1 MFTEQQLSPNFKLS
15 QMLVSETATRN
26 NFTEQ
31 FNPSAQ
37 IIANLQSLCQNVL
50 EPLRAKI
57 GRPVIVTSGY
67 RCERVNGSVAGSAN
81 HSQHE
86 LGCAADTHVE
96 GISIENWY
104 QFIKTAGVPFGQ
116 LIQEHN
122 LWAHV
127 SIDPAAQRG
136 QCLRAGGSIA
146 QPTYLADGE
155 GSFKNG

>member
-1 MFTEQQLSPNFKLS
+1 MYTEQQLSPNFKLS
-15 QMLVSETATRN
+15 EMLVSETATRN

-31 FNPSAQ
+31 FNPSPA
-37 IIANLQSLCQNVL
+37 IIANLKALCINVL

-57 GRPVIVTSGY
+57 GKPVIVTSAY
-67 RCERVNGSVAGSAN
+67 RCERVNGSVPGSAN

-96 GISIENWY
+96 GMSIEDWY
-104 QFIKTAGVPFGQ
+104 QFIKKAGVPFGQ

-127 SIDPAAQRG
+127 SFDSENQRG
-136 QCLRAGGSIA
+136 ECLRATGSISA
-146 QPTYLADGE
+146 PQYVADGQ
-155 GSFKNG
+155 GLFKNV

>member
-1 MFTEQQLSPNFKLS
+1 MNLSEHFTLEELLQ
-15 QMLVSETATRN
+15 SETATRN

-31 FNPSAQ
+31 FNPPQSV
-37 IIANLQSLCQNVL
+37 IDNLKALCENVL

-57 GRPVIVTSGY
+57 GKPIIITSAY
-67 RCERVNGSVAGSAN
+67 RCERVNGSVPGSAN

-96 GISIENWY
+96 GMTVEEWY
-104 QFIKTAGVPFGQ
+104 QFIKHSGVQVGQ

-127 SIDPAAQRG
+127 SHDLGTQRNQYLKAEG
-136 QCLRAGGSIA
+136 TIA
-146 QPTYLADGE
+146 KPIYTPY
-155 GSFKNG
+155 